1 LRFSSFVVAGED
13 VTTGARRQIRVK
25 ENDMRKL
32 MVTTFV
38 TLDGVMQAPGGNEE
52 DRDGGFEHG
61 GWSVPHFDQEMVQV
75 MVELISRADALLL
88 GRKTYEIFAA
98 TWPLAE
104 AGDPIGSKLNRM
116 RKYVASRTLDTVSWQ
131 NSALL
136 TGDVA
141 EAVGEIKRG
150 EGGEIQV
157 HGSGDL
163 IQTLIEHD
171 LVDEFHLLVFPVL
184 IGSGKRLF
192 GRGTIPAGLKLAG
205 TTTSS
210 TGVVISTYA
219 RDGKVE
225 YGAMGPETGNW

>member
-1 LRFSSFVVAGED
+1 
-13 VTTGARRQIRVK
+13 
-25 ENDMRKL
+25 MRKL
-32 MVTTFV
+32 MVATFV
-38 TLDGVMQAPGGNEE
+38 SLDGVMQAPGGSDE
-52 DRDGGFEHG
+52 DRNGGFEHG
-61 GWSVPHFDQEMVQV
+61 GWAVPHFDQQ
-75 MVELISRADALLL
+75 LIQLMAALTSRAGALLL
-88 GRKTYEIFAA
+88 GRKTYDIFAA

-104 AGDPIGSKLNRM
+104 VDDPIGAKMNSL

-131 NSALL
+131 NSTLL
-136 TGDVA
+136 TGDVT
-141 EAVGEIKRG
+141 EAVSKLKQG

-157 HGSGDL
+157 HGSGKL
-163 IQTLIEHD
+163 IQTLVEHD

-192 GRGTIPAGLKLAG
+192 AEGTIPSGLKLVD

-210 TGVVISTYA
+210 TGVLVSTYA